1 MDTIDHNSNCM
12 KSKKKFCE
20 IRTTKKWEIKILDIK
35 ACEINLQ
42 QENDNIQFLE
52 QKRKA
57 KNICFQIEIKQ
68 QKKSKIGGNNTDKIR
83 NIFNNISKQR
93 GNREDEPTQN
103 GLFEKTNEIVK
114 PLVALLKKE
123 TESYRGQINNIRG
136 KMVCTCSKQC
146 SSLSRIGF

>member
-1 MDTIDHNSNCM
+1 MGDKN
-12 KSKKKFCE
+12 
-20 IRTTKKWEIKILDIK
+20 IK

-57 KNICFQIEIKQ
+57 KNTCFQIEIKQ
-68 QKKSKIGGNNTDKIR
+68 QKRSKIGGNNTDKIR

-93 GNREDEPTQN
+93 GNREDGPTPN

-123 TESYRGQINNIRG
+123 TELQRTN
-136 KMVCTCSKQC
+136 K
-146 SSLSRIGF
+146 